1 VAERAPIEG
10 LPRRE
15 GRGWK
20 FYLVV
25 TALVLLAIF
34 VIQNSQTVPVEFLF
48 TSIDT
53 PLFFALLVA
62 GALDA
67 RFAALAAEMAAAIG
81 PAAHRAL
88 VPGAGHAAHLERP
101 AELAALL
108 DGFLTDHLAAPR
120 DQQPP
125 DPPIPGRNPA

>member
-10 LPRRE
+10 LPRKE

-25 TALVLLAIF
+25 TALVLLAVF

-62 GALDA
+62 GALGA
-67 RFAALAAEMAAAIG
+67 VIG
-81 PAAHRAL
+81 W
-88 VPGAGHAAHLERP
+88 
-101 AELAALL
+101 
-108 DGFLTDHLAAPR
+108 AAPR
-120 DQQPP
+120 VRRGGYRDE
-125 DPPIPGRNPA
+125 RE